1 MPEKLLFIDTET
13 TGLFAPGAGLVQIAG
28 IVEIDGEEVE
38 EFNLRCRPFPGDL
51 LNKEAL
57 QIIGKT
63 REELEALPDPAD
75 TFRAFLD
82 VLDRHVNRYDK
93 ADKFFLVAYNAPFDN
108 EHLRAWWKK
117 CGGEYFGSYFWTPPL
132 CVMNLA
138 GVALR
143 PAREALPN
151 FKLATVAEAM
161 GIKANGNH
169 HDALTDVRLS
179 AGIWRRL
186 LKIAAKKGI
195 LR

>member
-1 MPEKLLFIDTET
+1 MSEKLLFIDTET
-13 TGLFAPGAGLVQIAG
+13 TGLFAPGAGLVQVAG

-38 EFNLRCRPFPGDL
+38 QFNLWCRPFPGDL

-63 REELEALPDPAD
+63 RDELVALPDPAD
-75 TFRAFLD
+75 TFREFLD
-82 VLDRHVNRYDK
+82 VLDRHIDRFDK
-93 ADKFFLVAYNAPFDN
+93 NDKYFLVAYNAPFDAD
-108 EHLRAWWKK
+108 HLRAWFKK
-117 CGGEYFGSYFWTPPL
+117 CGENFFGAYFWTPPL

-143 PAREALPN
+143 PARETLPN

-161 GIKANGNH
+161 GVTADGDL
-169 HDALTDVRLS
+169 HDAMTDVRLS

-186 LKIAAKKGI
+186 LKIATKKGI
-195 LR
+195 LQ